1 MKLQSD
7 PYLPIVIPLL
17 FSPGS
22 LIIHP
27 PKITSA
33 LTFAEPIQVAL
44 SLNTFELCCI
54 FEFLIRSAPCGCLAV
69 LLDSLTLPL
78 EHHLSVN
85 VEAADRQMKNET
97 QSVVSQRAND
107 ACGDYRLQSAP

>member
-1 MKLQSD
+1 M
-7 PYLPIVIPLL
+7 
-17 FSPGS
+17 
-22 LIIHP
+22 
-27 PKITSA
+27 A
-33 LTFAEPIQVAL
+33 C

-54 FEFLIRSAPCGCLAV
+54 FEFLIRSALRGCLAV

-78 EHHLSVN
+78 VHHRSVD